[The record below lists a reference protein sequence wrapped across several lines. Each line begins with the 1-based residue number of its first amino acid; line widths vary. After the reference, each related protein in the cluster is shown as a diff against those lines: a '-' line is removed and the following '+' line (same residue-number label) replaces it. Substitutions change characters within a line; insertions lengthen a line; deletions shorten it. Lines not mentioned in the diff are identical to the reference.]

1 MFHQRN
7 IPSLGRHLGPHPL
20 YNPGAGSVGHVGGK
34 HGGTSAVDGG
44 EGGQDGLGGRVQVLV
59 DYSHA
64 EEEVQ
69 GCGEM
74 GEGEVVKGRRQVG
87 DKVNKSQV
95 IRVEWV
101 AVIRRREK
109 TLRPN

>member
-1 MFHQRN
+1 
-7 IPSLGRHLGPHPL
+7 
-20 YNPGAGSVGHVGGK
+20 
-34 HGGTSAVDGG
+34 
-44 EGGQDGLGGRVQVLV
+44 
-59 DYSHA
+59 
-64 EEEVQ
+64 
-69 GCGEM
+69 M